1 MQEWALTT
9 LPSNGSLP
17 LNTSPPTSCPGC
29 KALFLRQP
37 HHRLRGGKDR
47 GGDIG
52 GIHIFFFQDVSGE
65 SHMFGDSSSLALP
78 VGARYPLDYGGS
90 SVEHIVH
97 AQLNF
102 GCFLGGLPGSQYLP
116 LPDWVCLRS
125 RLQRSRAACCGHHQ
139 LGCRGGCP
147 SPPPYT
153 TDLQGLQPFIQV
165 LSHYLER
172 AFPQSS
178 RTRLERLSFLLHL
191 RFLPP
196 LTASTSL
203 LVPASFFFTSP
214 LLMDLWSSS
223 LSVLMDARTSPVQ
236 LSTPTDPAI
245 AHN

>member
-1 MQEWALTT
+1 MGPYYLTIEWVPSSKHLSADFMSRMQGAVSSPTPPP
-9 LPSNGSLP
+9 PSRGEG
-17 LNTSPPTSCPGC
+17 PGGGH
-29 KALFLRQP
+29 RGHP
-37 HHRLRGGKDR
+37 HLLLS
-47 GGDIG
+47 
-52 GIHIFFFQDVSGE
+52 DVSGE

-125 RLQRSRAACCGHHQ
+125 RLQRSMAACCGHHQ
-139 LGCRGGCP
+139 LGCRGGCHP
-147 SPPPYT
+147 PPPYT
-153 TDLQGLQPFIQV
+153 TGLQGLQPFIQV

-214 LLMDLWSSS
+214 LLMDLCSSS
-223 LSVLMDARTSPVQ
+223 LSILIGHPQCSCQLPRTRS
-236 LSTPTDPAI
+236 
-245 AHN
+245 